1 MAKRRTWLWI
11 VGGLAVSGLLAVVAL
26 AAASVYFVSRHVHAE
41 TTSSAQAILSFD
53 EVAGAFQSRRPLYEL
68 DPMDRP
74 VLTTELSALPSASLP
89 SSLLMVQAWKP
100 EEERLVR
107 LSLPF
112 WLLKFSPDHLRVSGR
127 GGDFD
132 LHGLQLDIAQLE
144 RIGPALVLDYR
155 NQDGVRVLLWTK

>member
-11 VGGLAVSGLLAVVAL
+11 IGGLAATGLLAVVAL

-41 TTSSAQAILSFD
+41 TTSSSDAISSFD
-53 EVAGAFQSRRPLYEL
+53 EVVGAFQGRRPLYGL
-68 DPMDRP
+68 DAQDRP
-74 VLTTELSALPSASLP
+74 VLTTELAALPSAPLP
-89 SSLLMVQAWKP
+89 SSSLMVQAWKP
-100 EEERLVR
+100 DDERLVR

-112 WLLKFSPDHLRVSGR
+112 WLLKFSPDQLRVSGDR
-127 GGDFD
+127 GDFD
-132 LHGLQLDIAQLE
+132 LHELQLDIEQLA